1 MESMPC
7 SEFQYIPSHYQDLL
21 LPESF
26 IHVKFNLWPRHIR
39 GESTILAVK
48 KDMIISEV
56 LLLLR
61 QKFKLESDL
70 KVCVFKDCLQMEDD
84 DTLQTEN
91 ADYYCVFASCKLV
104 SNISCLAGESK
115 RDLRASSNKDVIVAS
130 LVGNQMKE
138 VHINLSLPLK
148 FLDIQLRQ
156 IFRLK
161 PWSFLALY
169 LPGEQRNIFHVGRMI
184 YTSYEEEFA
193 KVLISNGKRNFPK
206 PDKGIETLSI
216 KEMYKECSVFKKS
229 LRSLGF
235 RPGTFVEVFEITGPS
250 IPVMYSGAVTQAEV
264 IDVNP
269 DWSLQ
274 TFLYYAKVNTPQ
286 ASKIESIDYVRDC
299 NEGKVAD
306 VLYMM
311 KNLWNGPKEG
321 GRLEYLRLRS

>member
-1 MESMPC
+1 MVFFALSDWLLKLGIASAPRLGKYPLIFTFTSVNNCKIYFIIVPIMMNNNHLFQF
-7 SEFQYIPSHYQDLL
+7 EFSFQLNSLYIFFPQ
-21 LPESF
+21 
-26 IHVKFNLWPRHIR
+26 
-39 GESTILAVK
+39 
-48 KDMIISEV
+48 
-56 LLLLR
+56 
-61 QKFKLESDL
+61 
-70 KVCVFKDCLQMEDD
+70 
-84 DTLQTEN
+84 
-91 ADYYCVFASCKLV
+91 
-104 SNISCLAGESK
+104 
-115 RDLRASSNKDVIVAS
+115 VIVAS